1 MRAAIVLAAGL
12 ALSGCNAAVEGCEDA
27 ILASLRAPST
37 YDRVDASSVPQPNA
51 ALPHYLVSVKY
62 DAQNGFGAM
71 IRSTTYCEVPMV
83 DGKPVPEQAKITA

>member
-1 MRAAIVLAAGL
+1 
-12 ALSGCNAAVEGCEDA
+12 
-27 ILASLRAPST
+27 
-37 YDRVDASSVPQPNA
+37 VPQPNA
-51 ALPHYLVSVKY
+51 APPHYLVSVKY